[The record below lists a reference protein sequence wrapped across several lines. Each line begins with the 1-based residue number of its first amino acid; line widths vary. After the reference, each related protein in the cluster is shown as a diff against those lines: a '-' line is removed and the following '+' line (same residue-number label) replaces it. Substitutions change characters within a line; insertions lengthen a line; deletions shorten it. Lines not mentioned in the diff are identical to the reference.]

1 MNTIKLIRHC
11 QEVGITLQARG
22 DRLHVEA
29 PAGTLTPELREAI
42 VTRKAEV
49 LALHAIR
56 ARLRTIGASMG
67 IPHTVVDELPL
78 EELQATAA
86 QTALA
91 ADHLDGNGDP
101 LAQSLL
107 TFYLR
112 CLADRVSAL
121 DTATFEG
128 KSA

>member
-1 MNTIKLIRHC
+1 MNAIDLIRECHGA
-11 QEVGITLQARG
+11 GIRLQVRG

-29 PAGTLTPELREAI
+29 PAGSLTPELRQAI
-42 VTRKAEV
+42 ADHKAAL

-56 ARLRTIGASMG
+56 TRLRIVGASMG
-67 IPHTVVDELPL
+67 IPREVVDELPL
-78 EELQATAA
+78 EELQATAD
-86 QTALA
+86 QVALA

-112 CLADRVSAL
+112 CLADRVSASQS
-121 DTATFEG
+121 TI
-128 KSA
+128 

>member
-1 MNTIKLIRHC
+1 MNAIDLIRQC
-11 QEVGITLQARG
+11 QSAGIRLQVRG

-29 PAGTLTPELREAI
+29 PAGSLNQELRQALADH
-42 VTRKAEV
+42 KAAL

-56 ARLRTIGASMG
+56 ARLRIVGASMG
-67 IPHTVVDELPL
+67 IPREVVDELPL
-78 EELQATAA
+78 EELQATAD
-86 QTALA
+86 QVALA

-112 CLADRVSAL
+112 CLADRVSASQSTL
-121 DTATFEG
+121 
-128 KSA
+128 